1 MLFVEE
7 GVLAQDDLQAMGLF
21 ELTYE
26 FSKRALKVMRNCRV
40 DHEGNLLVDICRGDS
55 EQLTT
60 DLETDSRQRLYSA
73 RSMTV
78 GALSAEGAFQARAGA
93 LAGQLDQADV
103 AHRQKLRSG
112 GVAGEFLGQGVK
124 DQLSVFGLFHVDE
137 IDNDDSTEVAKS

>member
-40 DHEGNLLVDICRGDS
+40 DHEGNLLVDIGRGDC

-60 DLETDSRQRLYSA
+60 DLETDSRQRLYSRLGRVRLRVSWTRPMSLIG
-73 RSMTV
+73 RSCV
-78 GALSAEGAFQARAGA
+78 
-93 LAGQLDQADV
+93 LAGSLASSSARV
-103 AHRQKLRSG
+103 SKTNCRCSGSSMSMKSITMIPPRSR
-112 GVAGEFLGQGVK
+112 
-124 DQLSVFGLFHVDE
+124 SR
-137 IDNDDSTEVAKS
+137 N